1 MTEMK
6 FLREE
11 LYEDYT
17 EEALFNRLL
26 KEAFERLK
34 VWKHFIA
41 ALIQNEFPVLPS
53 ERKKE
58 LLDLMVQAQKN
69 AAYKAGSIA
78 ATIEMMH
85 ALIDQYSDPSFSRIE
100 RLRLEF
106 IAFFEPLGLAARMP
120 EAADLRQTKTFES
133 FENFVD
139 SQIFLKCELAAKN
152 RFIELLFELSGN
164 SNARKKI

>member
-78 ATIEMMH
+78 ATIEMMQ
-85 ALIDQYSDPSFSRIE
+85 ALIDQYSDPSFS